1 MRKTITKKELKSLAQ
16 ECLLEYYQRKHAI
29 ALMEDAEKDGDM
41 VYAEGAQLPD
51 ASDQI
56 LAKFPTLKH
65 ALIRLHSDDWQEF
78 VQGVEWVSPRPT
90 IFRIKL
96 TNGQDYTL
104 QWMGKDFEAEISGKK
119 YYIGQLTGY
128 QQALNKLAILYQEGP
143 LGQDSEEGGDNGG
156 DSGPGDNGFS
166 GGGGAG
172 DFPGDEGGE
181 GDEGGDNDNEGGDN
195 EGEGDEGEG
204 EDMGTQDI
212 DFEADSSI

>member
-1 MRKTITKKELKSLAQ
+1 MKITKKELKSLIQ
-16 ECLLEYYQRKHAI
+16 ECYLEYFQRQA
-29 ALMEDAEKDGDM
+29 AAVLMEDAEKDGDM
-41 VYAEGAQLPD
+41 VYGEGAQLPD

-104 QWMGKDFEAEISGKK
+104 QWMGQDFEAEISGKK

-128 QQALNKLAILYQEGP
+128 QQALNKLAVLYQEGP
-143 LGQDSEEGGDNGG
+143 LGQDSEEDMEGGDEGGSEGG
-156 DSGPGDNGFS
+156 DMDFSG

-172 DFPGDEGGE
+172 DFPGGEEGAEGGE
-181 GDEGGDNDNEGGDN
+181 EGGSEEGG
-195 EGEGDEGEG
+195 EEG
-204 EDMGTQDI
+204 EDVGGEDI
-212 DFEADSSI
+212 DFEADEDI

>member
-1 MRKTITKKELKSLAQ
+1 
-16 ECLLEYYQRKHAI
+16 
-29 ALMEDAEKDGDM
+29 MEDAEKDGDM
-41 VYAEGAQLPD
+41 VYGEGAQLPD

-104 QWMGKDFEAEISGKK
+104 QWMGQDFEAEISGKK

-128 QQALNKLAILYQEGP
+128 QQALNKLAVLYQEGP
-143 LGQDSEEGGDNGG
+143 LGQDSEEDMEDSEGGSEGGDM
-156 DSGPGDNGFS
+156 DFSG

-172 DFPGDEGGE
+172 DFPGGEEGAEGGE
-181 GDEGGDNDNEGGDN
+181 EGGSEEGGDEEGADVG
-195 EGEGDEGEG
+195 GE
-204 EDMGTQDI
+204 DI
-212 DFEADSSI
+212 DFEADEDI

>member
-1 MRKTITKKELKSLAQ
+1 MKLTKKDFNALVL
-16 ECLLEYYQRKHAI
+16 ECYSEYFQRKNA
-29 ALMEDAEKDGDM
+29 ALLMEDAEKDGNM
-41 VYAEGAQLPD
+41 VYGEGAQLPD

-104 QWMGKDFEAEISGKK
+104 RWMGKDFEAEISGKK

-128 QQALNKLAILYQEGP
+128 QQALSKLAVLYQEGP
-143 LGQDSEEGGDNGG
+143 LGQDSEEDTEGGEDGSDTSGGDFGG
-156 DSGPGDNGFS
+156 S
-166 GGGGAG
+166 GGGG
-172 DFPGDEGGE
+172 DFPGGAEGGE
-181 GDEGGDNDNEGGDN
+181 MPEGGEEGSEGGDEGADVGG
-195 EGEGDEGEG
+195 E
-204 EDMGTQDI
+204 DI
-212 DFEADSSI
+212 DFEADEDI

>member
-1 MRKTITKKELKSLAQ
+1 
-16 ECLLEYYQRKHAI
+16 
-29 ALMEDAEKDGDM
+29 MEDAEKDNDM
-41 VYAEGAQLPD
+41 VFGEVAELPD

-104 QWMGKDFEAEISGKK
+104 QWTGQDFEAEISGKK
-119 YYIGQLTGY
+119 YYIGQLAGY

-143 LGQDSEEGGDNGG
+143 LGTDSEEDGESGEGGG
-156 DSGPGDNGFS
+156 DSGADF
-166 GGGGAG
+166 GGGAG
-172 DFPGDEGGE
+172 GGGDFPGGEDLGG
-181 GDEGGDNDNEGGDN
+181 

-204 EDMGTQDI
+204 SEEGNEEGEDVSGENI
-212 DFEADSSI
+212 DFEADDSI

>member
-1 MRKTITKKELKSLAQ
+1 MKITKKELKSLIQ
-16 ECLLEYYQRKHAI
+16 ECYLEYFQRQA
-29 ALMEDAEKDGDM
+29 AAVLMEDAEKDGDM
-41 VYAEGAQLPD
+41 VYGEGAQLPD

-128 QQALNKLAILYQEGP
+128 QQALNKLAVLYQEGP
-143 LGQDSEEGGDNGG
+143 LGQDSEEDTEGGEEGGDMGGG
-156 DSGPGDNGFS
+156 DF
-166 GGGGAG
+166 GGGGGGG
-172 DFPGDEGGE
+172 DFPGGEEGGE
-181 GDEGGDNDNEGGDN
+181 TPEGGEEGSEEGGDEGADVGG
-195 EGEGDEGEG
+195 E
-204 EDMGTQDI
+204 DI
-212 DFEADSSI
+212 DFEADEDI

>member
-16 ECLLEYYQRKHAI
+16 ECLLEYYQREHAI

-143 LGQDSEEGGDNGG
+143 LGQDSEEGEGGEGGSGDEGG
-156 DSGPGDNGFS
+156 GFG

-172 DFPGDEGGE
+172 DFPGGEEGDTEGGNEGEEKEGGE
-181 GDEGGDNDNEGGDN
+181 DSEEEEG
-195 EGEGDEGEG
+195 G
-204 EDMGTQDI
+204 EDMGGQDI
-212 DFEADSSI
+212 DFEADDSI

>member
-1 MRKTITKKELKSLAQ
+1 MKITKKELKNLIQ
-16 ECLLEYYQRKHAI
+16 ECYLEYFQRRA
-29 ALMEDAEKDGDM
+29 AAVLMEDAEKDGDM
-41 VYAEGAQLPD
+41 VYGEGAQLPD

-104 QWMGKDFEAEISGKK
+104 QWMGQDFEAEISGKK

-128 QQALNKLAILYQEGP
+128 QQALNKLAVLYQEGP
-143 LGQDSEEGGDNGG
+143 LGQDSEDTEGEDGGGSEGGDM
-156 DSGPGDNGFS
+156 DFSG

-172 DFPGDEGGE
+172 DFPGGEEGAEGGE
-181 GDEGGDNDNEGGDN
+181 EGGSEEGG
-195 EGEGDEGEG
+195 EEG
-204 EDMGTQDI
+204 EDVGGEDI
-212 DFEADSSI
+212 DFEADEDI

>member
-1 MRKTITKKELKSLAQ
+1 MQKTITKKELKSLAQ

-143 LGQDSEEGGDNGG
+143 LGTDSEEGDKGGPAGGG
-156 DSGPGDNGFS
+156 DEGGGFP
-166 GGGGAG
+166 GGGGGG
-172 DFPGDEGGE
+172 DFPGGDEGDSEGGE
-181 GDEGGDNDNEGGDN
+181 EGGEEGSEDGGDEEGADVGGE
-195 EGEGDEGEG
+195 
-204 EDMGTQDI
+204 DI
-212 DFEADSSI
+212 DFEADDSI

>member
-1 MRKTITKKELKSLAQ
+1 MKITKKELKNLVQ
-16 ECLLEYYQRKHAI
+16 ECYLEYFQRRA
-29 ALMEDAEKDGDM
+29 AAVLMEDAEKDGDM
-41 VYAEGAQLPD
+41 VYGEGAQLPD

-104 QWMGKDFEAEISGKK
+104 QWMGQDFEAEISGKK

-128 QQALNKLAILYQEGP
+128 QQALNKLAVLYQEGP
-143 LGQDSEEGGDNGG
+143 LGQDSEEDMEGGDEGESGGG
-156 DSGPGDNGFS
+156 DMDFSG

-172 DFPGDEGGE
+172 DFPGGEEGAEGGE
-181 GDEGGDNDNEGGDN
+181 EGESEEGGE
-195 EGEGDEGEG
+195 EG
-204 EDMGTQDI
+204 EDVGGEDI
-212 DFEADSSI
+212 DFEADDSI

>member
-1 MRKTITKKELKSLAQ
+1 MKITKKELKSLIQ
-16 ECLLEYYQRKHAI
+16 ECYLEYLQRRNA
-29 ALMEDAEKDGDM
+29 ALLMEDAEKDGDM
-41 VYAEGAQLPD
+41 VYGEGAQLPD

-128 QQALNKLAILYQEGP
+128 QQALNKLAVLYQEGP
-143 LGQDSEEGGDNGG
+143 LGQDSEDDTEGGEEGGDMGGG
-156 DSGPGDNGFS
+156 DF
-166 GGGGAG
+166 GGGGGSG
-172 DFPGDEGGE
+172 DFPGGDEGGE
-181 GDEGGDNDNEGGDN
+181 TPEGGEEGSEEGGDEGADVGG
-195 EGEGDEGEG
+195 E
-204 EDMGTQDI
+204 DI
-212 DFEADSSI
+212 DFEADDSI

>member
-1 MRKTITKKELKSLAQ
+1 MKITKKELKSLIQ
-16 ECLLEYYQRKHAI
+16 ECYLEYFQRQA
-29 ALMEDAEKDGDM
+29 AAVLMEDAEKDGDM
-41 VYAEGAQLPD
+41 VYGEGAQLPD

-128 QQALNKLAILYQEGP
+128 QQALNKLAVLYQEGP
-143 LGQDSEEGGDNGG
+143 LGQDSEEDTEGGEEGGDMGGG
-156 DSGPGDNGFS
+156 DF
-166 GGGGAG
+166 GGGGGGG
-172 DFPGDEGGE
+172 DFPGGEEGGE
-181 GDEGGDNDNEGGDN
+181 TPEGGEEGS
-195 EGEGDEGEG
+195 EEG
-204 EDMGTQDI
+204 EDEGADVGGEDI
-212 DFEADSSI
+212 DFEADDSI

>member
-1 MRKTITKKELKSLAQ
+1 MKLTKKDLKNLIQ
-16 ECLLEYYQRKHAI
+16 ECYLEYIQRQNA
-29 ALMEDAEKDGDM
+29 ALLMEDAEKDGDM
-41 VYAEGAQLPD
+41 VYGEGAQLPD

-65 ALIRLHSDDWQEF
+65 ALIRLHSEDWQEF

-90 IFRIKL
+90 VFRIKL

-143 LGQDSEEGGDNGG
+143 LGQDSEEGTEGGREGG
-156 DSGPGDNGFS
+156 DTGGGDFGG

-172 DFPGDEGGE
+172 DFPGGDEGGE
-181 GDEGGDNDNEGGDN
+181 MPEGGEEGSEEGGDEGADVGG
-195 EGEGDEGEG
+195 E
-204 EDMGTQDI
+204 DI
-212 DFEADSSI
+212 DFEADESI

>member
-1 MRKTITKKELKSLAQ
+1 MKITKKELKNLVQ
-16 ECLLEYYQRKHAI
+16 ECYLEYFQRRA
-29 ALMEDAEKDGDM
+29 AAVLMEDAEKDGDM
-41 VYAEGAQLPD
+41 VYGEGAQLPD

-104 QWMGKDFEAEISGKK
+104 QWMGQDFEAEISGKK

-128 QQALNKLAILYQEGP
+128 QQALNKLAVLYQEGP
-143 LGQDSEEGGDNGG
+143 LGQDSEEDMEGGDEGGSEGG
-156 DSGPGDNGFS
+156 DMDFSG

-172 DFPGDEGGE
+172 DFPGGEEGAEGGE
-181 GDEGGDNDNEGGDN
+181 EGESEEGGE
-195 EGEGDEGEG
+195 EG
-204 EDMGTQDI
+204 EDVGGEDI
-212 DFEADSSI
+212 DFEADDSI

>member
-1 MRKTITKKELKSLAQ
+1 MRKTITKRELKSLAQ

-143 LGQDSEEGGDNGG
+143 LGQDSEEEAGGEGAEGGGDE
-156 DSGPGDNGFS
+156 GFS
-166 GGGGAG
+166 GGGGGAG
-172 DFPGDEGGE
+172 DFPGADEGGE
-181 GDEGGDNDNEGGDN
+181 DTGNEGGE
-195 EGEGDEGEG
+195 EGGEEGDEDEGG
-204 EDMGTQDI
+204 EDMGGQDI
-212 DFEADSSI
+212 DFEADDSI

>member
-1 MRKTITKKELKSLAQ
+1 MTKKELKSLIQ
-16 ECLLEYYQRKHAI
+16 ECYLEYFQRRNA
-29 ALMEDAEKDGDM
+29 ALLMEDAEKDGDM
-41 VYAEGAQLPD
+41 VYGEGAQLPD

-128 QQALNKLAILYQEGP
+128 QQALNKLAVLYQEGP
-143 LGQDSEEGGDNGG
+143 LGQDSEEDMEGGEEGGDMGGG
-156 DSGPGDNGFS
+156 DF
-166 GGGGAG
+166 GGGGGGG
-172 DFPGDEGGE
+172 DFPGGEEGGE
-181 GDEGGDNDNEGGDN
+181 TPEGGEEESEEGGDEGADVGG
-195 EGEGDEGEG
+195 E
-204 EDMGTQDI
+204 DI
-212 DFEADSSI
+212 DFEADEDI

>member
-1 MRKTITKKELKSLAQ
+1 MKITKKELKSLIQ
-16 ECLLEYYQRKHAI
+16 ECYLEYFQRQA
-29 ALMEDAEKDGDM
+29 AAVLMEDAEKDGDM
-41 VYAEGAQLPD
+41 VYGEGAQLPD

-128 QQALNKLAILYQEGP
+128 QQALNKLAVLYQEGP
-143 LGQDSEEGGDNGG
+143 LGQDSEEDTEGGEEGGDMGGG
-156 DSGPGDNGFS
+156 DF
-166 GGGGAG
+166 GGGGGSG
-172 DFPGDEGGE
+172 DFPGGDEGGE
-181 GDEGGDNDNEGGDN
+181 TPEGGEEGSEEGGDEGADVGG
-195 EGEGDEGEG
+195 E
-204 EDMGTQDI
+204 DI
-212 DFEADSSI
+212 DFEADDSI

>member
-1 MRKTITKKELKSLAQ
+1 MKITKKELKNLVQ
-16 ECLLEYYQRKHAI
+16 ECYLEYFQRRA
-29 ALMEDAEKDGDM
+29 AAVLMEDAEKDGDM
-41 VYAEGAQLPD
+41 VYGEGAQLPD

-128 QQALNKLAILYQEGP
+128 QQALNKLAVLYQEGP
-143 LGQDSEEGGDNGG
+143 LGQDSEEDMEGGEEGDDMGGGD
-156 DSGPGDNGFS
+156 F
-166 GGGGAG
+166 GGGGGGG
-172 DFPGDEGGE
+172 DFPGGEEGGE
-181 GDEGGDNDNEGGDN
+181 APEGGEEGSEEGGDEGADVGG
-195 EGEGDEGEG
+195 E
-204 EDMGTQDI
+204 DI
-212 DFEADSSI
+212 DFEADEDI

>member
-1 MRKTITKKELKSLAQ
+1 MKITKKELKSLIQ
-16 ECLLEYYQRKHAI
+16 ECYLEYFQRQNA
-29 ALMEDAEKDGDM
+29 ALLMEDAEKDGDM
-41 VYAEGAQLPD
+41 VYGEGAQLPD

-128 QQALNKLAILYQEGP
+128 QQALNKLAVLYQEGP
-143 LGQDSEEGGDNGG
+143 LGQDSEDDMEGGEEGGDTGGG
-156 DSGPGDNGFS
+156 DF
-166 GGGGAG
+166 GGGGGSG
-172 DFPGDEGGE
+172 DFPGGEESGPEGEAPEEGGE
-181 GDEGGDNDNEGGDN
+181 EGGDEGADVGG
-195 EGEGDEGEG
+195 E
-204 EDMGTQDI
+204 DI
-212 DFEADSSI
+212 DFEADDSI

>member
-1 MRKTITKKELKSLAQ
+1 MKITKKELKSLIQ
-16 ECLLEYYQRKHAI
+16 ECYLEYFQRRA
-29 ALMEDAEKDGDM
+29 AAVLMEDAEKDGDM
-41 VYAEGAQLPD
+41 VYGEGAQLPD

-128 QQALNKLAILYQEGP
+128 QQALNKLAVLYQEGP
-143 LGQDSEEGGDNGG
+143 LGQDSEEDTEGGEEGGDMGGG
-156 DSGPGDNGFS
+156 DF
-166 GGGGAG
+166 GGGGGGG
-172 DFPGDEGGE
+172 DFPGGDEGGE
-181 GDEGGDNDNEGGDN
+181 TPEGGEEGSEEGGDEGADVGG
-195 EGEGDEGEG
+195 E
-204 EDMGTQDI
+204 DI
-212 DFEADSSI
+212 DFEADDSI

>member
-1 MRKTITKKELKSLAQ
+1 MKITKKELKSLIQ
-16 ECLLEYYQRKHAI
+16 ECYLEYFQRQA
-29 ALMEDAEKDGDM
+29 AAVLMEDAEKDGDM
-41 VYAEGAQLPD
+41 VYGEGAQLPD

-128 QQALNKLAILYQEGP
+128 QQALNKLAVLYQEGP
-143 LGQDSEEGGDNGG
+143 LGQDSEEDTEGGEEGGDMGGG
-156 DSGPGDNGFS
+156 DF
-166 GGGGAG
+166 GGGGGGG
-172 DFPGDEGGE
+172 DFPGGDEGGE
-181 GDEGGDNDNEGGDN
+181 TPEGGEEGSE
-195 EGEGDEGEG
+195 EGGDEGEDVGG
-204 EDMGTQDI
+204 EDI
-212 DFEADSSI
+212 DFEADDSI

>member
-1 MRKTITKKELKSLAQ
+1 MKLTKRDFRNLVL
-16 ECLLEYYQRKHAI
+16 ECYAEYLQRKRA
-29 ALMEDAEKDGDM
+29 ALLMEDAEKDGDM
-41 VYAEGAQLPD
+41 VYGEGAQLPD

-104 QWMGKDFEAEISGKK
+104 QWMGQDFEAEISGKK

-128 QQALNKLAILYQEGP
+128 QQALNKLAVLYQEGP
-143 LGQDSEEGGDNGG
+143 LGQDSEEDTEGGEDSGDMGGGD
-156 DSGPGDNGFS
+156 F
-166 GGGGAG
+166 GGGGGGG
-172 DFPGDEGGE
+172 DFPGGEEGAEGGE
-181 GDEGGDNDNEGGDN
+181 EGGSEEGGE
-195 EGEGDEGEG
+195 EGADVGGE
-204 EDMGTQDI
+204 DI
-212 DFEADSSI
+212 DFEADEDI

>member
-1 MRKTITKKELKSLAQ
+1 MKITKKELKSFIQ
-16 ECLLEYYQRKHAI
+16 ECYLEYFQRQA
-29 ALMEDAEKDGDM
+29 AAVLMEDAEKDGDM
-41 VYAEGAQLPD
+41 VYGEGAQLPD

-128 QQALNKLAILYQEGP
+128 QQALNKLAVLYQEGP
-143 LGQDSEEGGDNGG
+143 LGQDSEEDMEGGEEGGDTGGG
-156 DSGPGDNGFS
+156 DF
-166 GGGGAG
+166 GGGGGSG
-172 DFPGDEGGE
+172 DFPGGEEGGE
-181 GDEGGDNDNEGGDN
+181 ASEGGEEGSEEGGDEGADVGG
-195 EGEGDEGEG
+195 E
-204 EDMGTQDI
+204 DI
-212 DFEADSSI
+212 DFEADDSI